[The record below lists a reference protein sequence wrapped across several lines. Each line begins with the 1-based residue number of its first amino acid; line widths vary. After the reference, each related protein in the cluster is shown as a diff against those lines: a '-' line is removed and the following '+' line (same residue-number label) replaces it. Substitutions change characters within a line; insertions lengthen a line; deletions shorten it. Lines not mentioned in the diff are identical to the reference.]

1 MEYKWKQVQA
11 GLPTDAERMALKL
24 TDSADNITYGIG
36 YYLGGEWTVT
46 AREDDSA
53 RLVVAWTPLPKS

>member
-11 GLPTDAERMALKL
+11 GLPTNVERMALKL
-24 TDSADNITYGIG
+24 ADSTDNITYGIG
-36 YYLGGEWTVT
+36 YWDGEWQVT

-53 RLVVAWTPLPKS
+53 RLVVAWTPLPHS